1 MGYCG
6 KMTEKNI
13 RVQLLLPAD
22 TVVGINDLV
31 SDGHFISRQDAIR
44 FLLKS
49 GLENH
54 ENIAKSSV
62 LKNTPNQ
69 SSEVSE

>member
-1 MGYCG
+1 
-6 KMTEKNI
+6 MTEVKVRI
-13 RVQLLLPAD
+13 QVMLPMD
-22 TVVGINDLV
+22 TVDSINDLV
-31 SDGHFISRQDAIR
+31 SDGHFINRQDAIR

-49 GLENH
+49 GIENH

-69 SSEVSE
+69 SRSEVSE